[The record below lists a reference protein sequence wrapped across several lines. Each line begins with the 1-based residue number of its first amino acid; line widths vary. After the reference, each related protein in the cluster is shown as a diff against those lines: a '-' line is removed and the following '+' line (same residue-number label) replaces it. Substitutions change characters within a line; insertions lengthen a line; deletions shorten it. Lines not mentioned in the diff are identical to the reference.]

1 MTDVL
6 YVYNQDIKEKKSAGY
21 GAFHKK
27 NGSKSKKCN
36 FPSDY
41 LSRKEKNK
49 MNGTVSTLNLGRF
62 YTWEEFK
69 KFSTDFQVEYLQS
82 LADNYTVGVD
92 AIAGEVFGI
101 TGQSM
106 KQYLVNHGVDGK
118 VQFKGVRGSRV
129 KRMYLHEAVR
139 KQRQEDEPKP
149 EEQPVQEETKATQET
164 VEVKEEKKIST
175 VLRSTIEMSG
185 FDMNM
190 IELMKSMYGDSE
202 IRVTI
207 TVERL

>member
-49 MNGTVSTLNLGRF
+49 MNGAVVTLNLKYF

-69 KFSTDFQVEYLQS
+69 KMPTDFQVEYLQS
-82 LADNYTVGVD
+82 LADNYAVGVD

-106 KQYLVNHGVDGK
+106 KQYLVNHGIDGK

-129 KRMYLHEAVR
+129 KRMYLHKAVR

-149 EEQPVQEETKATQET
+149 EEQPVHEEAPQET
-164 VEVKEEKKIST
+164 VEVKEEKNIST

-202 IRVTI
+202 IRITI
-207 TVERL
+207 TIERL